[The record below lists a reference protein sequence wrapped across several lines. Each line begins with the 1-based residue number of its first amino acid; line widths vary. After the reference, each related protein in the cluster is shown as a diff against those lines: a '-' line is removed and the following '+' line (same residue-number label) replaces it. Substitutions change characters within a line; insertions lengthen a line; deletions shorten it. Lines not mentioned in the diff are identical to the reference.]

1 MPESPSNGRRRV
13 HFSRVSDVSPSA
25 ANTPFLFARLAGFV
39 VSQSVCDC
47 PSLTPRLILFPEER
61 FWLWRLAPLRSG
73 PRRGEGPNR
82 GGRWTAPR
90 PSLRGRGPLLFARS
104 RTVLWMRVPAHP
116 LSFFL
121 SFLSLF
127 VFLPPPYKFAG
138 ARLLSDATAA
148 LYLDR
153 HPSHSFPSSSFSRTT
168 SETVLGEAFFGLAP
182 LCEENQGI
190 RKEIGGGQRPAA
202 AVSNSIQSFF
212 LGASQTDPFSRA
224 RFGVFH
230 LHSPF
235 HKLALLVGWWATP
248 DLPVSHIHKRTRTRI

>member
-1 MPESPSNGRRRV
+1 MLESPSNGRRV

-39 VSQSVCDC
+39 VSASVCDC

-82 GGRWTAPR
+82 GGRRTAPR

-104 RTVLWMRVPAHP
+104 LSDSSLNEGSSS

-138 ARLLSDATAA
+138 ARLLSDATTA
-148 LYLDR
+148 LSLSLDR
-153 HPSHSFPSSSFSRTT
+153 HPSTPSP
-168 SETVLGEAFFGLAP
+168 P
-182 LCEENQGI
+182 L
-190 RKEIGGGQRPAA
+190 
-202 AVSNSIQSFF
+202 
-212 LGASQTDPFSRA
+212 
-224 RFGVFH
+224 RFHG
-230 LHSPF
+230 
-235 HKLALLVGWWATP
+235 
-248 DLPVSHIHKRTRTRI
+248 RRRRRC

>member
-1 MPESPSNGRRRV
+1 MDGASTL
-13 HFSRVSDVSPSA
+13 SA
-25 ANTPFLFARLAGFV
+25 
-39 VSQSVCDC
+39 
-47 PSLTPRLILFPEER
+47 
-61 FWLWRLAPLRSG
+61 
-73 PRRGEGPNR
+73 GEGTPLIR
-82 GGRWTAPR
+82 
-90 PSLRGRGPLLFARS
+90 SLSDSSLNEGS
-104 RTVLWMRVPAHP
+104 SS

-138 ARLLSDATAA
+138 ARLLSDATTA
-148 LYLDR
+148 LYLWTDTL
-153 HPSHSFPSSSFSRTT
+153 PFHSFPSSSFSRTT
-168 SETVLGEAFFGLAP
+168 SKTVLSEAFFGLAP

-190 RKEIGGGQRPAA
+190 RKKMGGGQRPAA

-235 HKLALLVGWWATP
+235 HKLAFLVG
-248 DLPVSHIHKRTRTRI
+248 

>member
-1 MPESPSNGRRRV
+1 M
-13 HFSRVSDVSPSA
+13 
-25 ANTPFLFARLAGFV
+25 
-39 VSQSVCDC
+39 
-47 PSLTPRLILFPEER
+47 
-61 FWLWRLAPLRSG
+61 
-73 PRRGEGPNR
+73 
-82 GGRWTAPR
+82 
-90 PSLRGRGPLLFARS
+90 FARS
-104 RTVLWMRVPAHP
+104 LSDSSLNEGSSS

-148 LYLDR
+148 LSLSGQT
-153 HPSHSFPSSSFSRTT
+153 PFHSFPSSSFSRTT
-168 SETVLGEAFFGLAP
+168 SETVLSEAFFGLAP

-190 RKEIGGGQRPAA
+190 RKEMGGGQRPPPAP
-202 AVSNSIQSFF
+202 VSNSIQSFF

-235 HKLALLVGWWATP
+235 HKLAFLVG
-248 DLPVSHIHKRTRTRI
+248 